1 MSFETK
7 ARIELVSVIIGIL
20 VLFSLPIFLMGVGV

>member
-7 ARIELVSVIIGIL
+7 VRLEQAVVITTMIIL
-20 VLFSLPIFLMGVGV
+20 FTLPIVLMGVGI

>member
-20 VLFSLPIFLMGVGV
+20 VIFSLPIFLMGAGI

>member
-1 MSFETK
+1 MTFETR

-20 VLFSLPIFLMGVGV
+20 VLFSLPIFLMGSGL

>member
-1 MSFETK
+1 MTFETK

-20 VLFSLPIFLMGVGV
+20 VLFSLPIFLMGSGL

>member
-7 ARIELVSVIIGIL
+7 ANITLAIVVIGSL
-20 VLFSLPIFLMGVGV
+20 ALFSLPIFLMGVGI

>member
-1 MSFETK
+1 MSFEAK

-20 VLFSLPIFLMGVGV
+20 VLFSLPIFLMGSGL

>member
-7 ARIELVSVIIGIL
+7 ARIEMVCVIIGIIA
-20 VLFSLPIFLMGVGV
+20 LFSLPIILMGVGI

>member
-20 VLFSLPIFLMGVGV
+20 LLFSLPIFLMGSGL

>member
-7 ARIELVSVIIGIL
+7 ARIELVSVILGIL
-20 VLFSLPIFLMGVGV
+20 VLFSLPVILIGMGV